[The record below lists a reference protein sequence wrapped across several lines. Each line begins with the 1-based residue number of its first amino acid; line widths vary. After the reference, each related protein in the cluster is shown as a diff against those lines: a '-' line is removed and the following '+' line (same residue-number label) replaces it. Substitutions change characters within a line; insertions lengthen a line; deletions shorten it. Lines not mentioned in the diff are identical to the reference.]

1 MSDPG
6 GWRRHWPLL
15 RRLLIGAFL
24 ATVGWLLVRQAM
36 AVDWPAVWS
45 AMRAQPGTRLAL
57 AGLLAATGYSVYC
70 SYELLA
76 KRYAKHGLPARRVL
90 PVAFV
95 SYAFNLNMGAMIGG
109 AGFRFRLYSQRGLDA
124 ADISR
129 VLAFS
134 VVANWSGYVVLLGAI
149 LLMGAVP
156 VPAGWE
162 LGRTGLRWVGAA
174 LLLAAAGYLLLTL
187 LWRQRS
193 IRLRGNTFTL
203 PPPTLAAGAMGL
215 SMLHWSLIGTLVWL
229 LLGQEI
235 GWATVL
241 GVLLLAAVAGALT
254 HVPAGLGVVEAV
266 FLAVLPDAM
275 PRAEMLGALLTY
287 RAVYYLAPLLVAAL
301 VYAIL
306 EFRSSTRNRH
316 APPHPHPPVG
326 AA

>member
-1 MSDPG
+1 MSDRK

-15 RRLLIGAFL
+15 RRLLIGAFV

-36 AVDWPAVWS
+36 AVDWPAVWE
-45 AMRAQPGTRLAL
+45 AMRAQPARRLAF
-57 AGLLAATGYSVYC
+57 AGLLAAAGYGVYC

-76 KRYAKHGLPARRVL
+76 KRYARHDLAARRVL

-109 AGFRFRLYSQRGLDA
+109 AGFRFRLYSQRGLGA

-149 LLMGAVP
+149 LLLGAVP

-162 LGRTGLRWVGAA
+162 LGRTGLRWLGAA
-174 LLLAAAGYLLLTL
+174 LLLVAAGYLLLCL
-187 LWRQRS
+187 LWRTRS
-193 IRLRGNTFTL
+193 LRLRGHAFEL
-203 PPPTLAAGAMGL
+203 PSLRLAAAAMGL

-229 LLGQEI
+229 LLGQQVA
-235 GWATVL
+235 WASVL

-287 RAVYYLAPLLVAAL
+287 RAVYYLAPLLVAAA
-301 VYAIL
+301 VYATL
-306 EFRSSTRNRH
+306 EFSASTRKSRS
-316 APPHPHPPVG
+316 PHPTPT
-326 AA
+326 

>member
-1 MSDPG
+1 MNRPV

-15 RRLLIGAFL
+15 RRLLIGAFV
-24 ATVGWLLVRQAM
+24 ATVAWLLLRQAM
-36 AVDWPAVWS
+36 TIDWPAVWQ
-45 AMRAQPGTRLAL
+45 AMRAQPGQRLAL
-57 AGLLAATGYSVYC
+57 AALLAACGYCVYC

-76 KRYAKHGLPARRVL
+76 KRYAGHDLATGRVL

-95 SYAFNLNMGAMIGG
+95 SYAFNLNMGAMVGG
-109 AGFRFRLYSQRGLDA
+109 AGFRFRLYSQRGLGA

-134 VVANWSGYVVLLGAI
+134 VVANWSGYVVLLGVI
-149 LLMGAVP
+149 LLLGAVP

-162 LGRTGLRWVGAA
+162 LGRTGLRWLGGA
-174 LLLAAAGYLLLTL
+174 LLLVAAGYLLLCL

-193 IRLRGNTFTL
+193 LRLRGQEFAL
-203 PPPTLAAGAMGL
+203 PSLPLAASAMAL

-229 LLGQEI
+229 LLGQQVA
-235 GWATVL
+235 WAAVL

-287 RAVYYLAPLLVAAL
+287 RAIYYLAPLVIAAL
-301 VYAIL
+301 AYASL
-306 EFRSSTRNRH
+306 EFSASTRKVKS
-316 APPHPHPPVG
+316 AQTT
-326 AA
+326 